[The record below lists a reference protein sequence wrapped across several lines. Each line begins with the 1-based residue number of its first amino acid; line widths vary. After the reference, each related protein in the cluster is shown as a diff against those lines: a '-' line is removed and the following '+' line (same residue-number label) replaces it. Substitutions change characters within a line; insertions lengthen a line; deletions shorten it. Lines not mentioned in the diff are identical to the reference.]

1 VQEAP
6 VSRRRIGAL
15 ARRIVTQF
23 RRDRRTVALILI
35 VPIVVISLVGYLI
48 DIKPADTPVGVVND
62 DAGVVSMVSIAD
74 LIIHAIDEESDL
86 KLTELSREDAERQLK
101 DGKINAALVFPADF
115 TRNLITASEPTV
127 TLLLEGSDAQV
138 MAHVRDTLTLAI
150 QQTLAGV
157 PGVEGR
163 LIQVEPSFLY
173 GGEDYTT
180 MDYLGPAFIVLMPW
194 FFVFLLTSVSFVR
207 ERVQGTVERLLAS
220 PLSRFEI
227 VLGYMVG
234 FGIFS
239 LIQSLEILLFT
250 VYVLDVNCEGS
261 IFLAIL
267 TVVVVI
273 MTAVNLGILLSTF
286 ARNEFQAIQ
295 FVPLVVFPQAL
306 LGGLF
311 WSLDS
316 LPWFLRWLSYLMP
329 VTYANSAVRDVMI
342 RGASLPDWSVASN
355 LLILAGFAVAFVLLA
370 SLTLKREVA

>member
-1 VQEAP
+1 M
-6 VSRRRIGAL
+6 SRRRIGAL

-23 RRDRRTVALILI
+23 RRDLRTVALILI
-35 VPIVVISLVGYLI
+35 VPIVVISLVAYLI
-48 DIKPADTPVGVVND
+48 DIKPSDTPVGVVND
-62 DAGVVSMVSIAD
+62 DAAVVSISD

-86 KLTELSREDAERQLK
+86 KLTELSREDAERQLR
-101 DGKINAALVFPADF
+101 DGKINAALVFPSDF
-115 TRNLITASEPTV
+115 TRDLITANEPTI

-138 MAHVRDTLTLAI
+138 MAHVRDTLTIAI

-157 PGVEGR
+157 SGVEGR

-239 LIQSLEILLFT
+239 LIQSLEMLLFT

-342 RGASLPDWSVASN
+342 RGATILDWSVASN
-355 LLILAGFAVAFVLLA
+355 LFILVGFAIAFVLLA

>member
-23 RRDRRTVALILI
+23 RRDLRTVALILI
-35 VPIVVISLVGYLI
+35 VPIVIISLVAYLI
-48 DIKPADTPVGVVND
+48 DIKPSDTPVGVVND
-62 DAGVVSMVSIAD
+62 DAAVVSIAD

-86 KLTELSREDAERQLK
+86 NLTELSREDAERQLR

-115 TRNLITASEPTV
+115 TRDLITANEPTI
-127 TLLLEGSDAQV
+127 TLLLEGSEAQV
-138 MAHVRDTLTLAI
+138 MAHVRDTLTIAI

-157 PGVEGR
+157 SGVEGR

-239 LIQSLEILLFT
+239 LIQSLEMLLFT

-342 RGASLPDWSVASN
+342 RGATILDWSVASN

>member
-1 VQEAP
+1 MN
-6 VSRRRIGAL
+6 RHRIAAL
-15 ARRIVTQF
+15 ARRIITQF

-35 VPIVVISLVGYLI
+35 VPIVIISLIGYLI
-48 DIKPADTPVGVVND
+48 EVKPSHTPVAIVNED
-62 DAGVVSMVSIAD
+62 TSLVSVAD
-74 LIIHAIDEESDL
+74 LIVDALEQEGQL
-86 KLTELSREDAERQLK
+86 KLTDLTREEADRQLRT
-101 DGKINAALVFPADF
+101 GKIKAALIFPPDF
-115 TRNLITASEPTV
+115 TRSMVTANSPTA
-127 TLLLEGSDAQV
+127 TLLLEGSDPQIMGQV
-138 MAHVRDTLTLAI
+138 GAAVATAI
-150 QQTLAGV
+150 QQTLSGLPV
-157 PGVEGR
+157 VEGR
-163 LIQVEPSFLY
+163 LIEVETLFLH
-173 GGEDYTT
+173 GGEDYSTL
-180 MDYLGPAFIVLMPW
+180 DYLGPAFVVLMCW

-227 VLGYMVG
+227 VLGYMLG

-239 LIQSLEILLFT
+239 LVQSLEMLLFT

-261 IFLAIL
+261 ILLAIL
-267 TVVVVI
+267 TVVVMI

-316 LPWFLRWLSYLMP
+316 LPWSLRWLSYLMP

-342 RGASLPDWSVASN
+342 KGANLLDWSVASS
-355 LLILAGFAVAFVLLA
+355 LLILTGFAAAFVFLA
-370 SLTLKREVA
+370 ALTLKREVG

>member
-1 VQEAP
+1 MN
-6 VSRRRIGAL
+6 RRRIGAL

-35 VPIVVISLVGYLI
+35 VPIVIISLVGYLI
-48 DIKPADTPVGVVND
+48 DIKPSDTPVGIVND
-62 DAGVVSMVSIAD
+62 DAAAVSIAD
-74 LIIHAIDEESDL
+74 LIVHAIEEESDL
-86 KLTELSREDAERQLK
+86 KLTDLSREEAERQLRN
-101 DGKINAALVFPADF
+101 GKINAALVFPSDF
-115 TRNLITASEPTV
+115 TRNLVTANEPTV

-138 MAHVRDTLTLAI
+138 MAHVRGTLTAAI
-150 QQTLAGV
+150 QQTLAGL

-163 LIQVEPSFLY
+163 LIEVEPAFLY
-173 GGEDYTT
+173 GGEDYSTL
-180 MDYLGPAFIVLMPW
+180 DYLGPAFIVLMPW

-227 VLGYMVG
+227 VLGYMLG

-239 LIQSLEILLFT
+239 LVQSLEMLLFT

-267 TVVVVI
+267 TVIVMI

-316 LPWFLRWLSYLMP
+316 LPWSLRWLSYLMP

-342 RGASLPDWSVASN
+342 RGASLLDWSVASN

>member
-1 VQEAP
+1 M
-6 VSRRRIGAL
+6 SRRRIGAL
-15 ARRIVTQF
+15 ALRIVTQF

-74 LIIHAIDEESDL
+74 LIVRVIDEESDL

-115 TRNLITASEPTV
+115 TRNLITANEPTV

-342 RGASLPDWSVASN
+342 RGASLLDWSVASN
-355 LLILAGFAVAFVLLA
+355 LVILAGFAVAFVLLA